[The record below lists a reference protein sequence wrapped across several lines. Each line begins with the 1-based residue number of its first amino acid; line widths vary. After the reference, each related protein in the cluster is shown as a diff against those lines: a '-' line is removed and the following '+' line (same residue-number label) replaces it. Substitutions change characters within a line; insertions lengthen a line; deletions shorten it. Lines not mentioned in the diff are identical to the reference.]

1 MMLGWTNLAQGIG
14 ATISPLIA
22 AVVVGHL
29 SVPII
34 LLVAFVLRG
43 ASALVMSGTVWGPAK
58 EPSPLPST
66 A

>member
-1 MMLGWTNLAQGIG
+1 
-14 ATISPLIA
+14 LIA